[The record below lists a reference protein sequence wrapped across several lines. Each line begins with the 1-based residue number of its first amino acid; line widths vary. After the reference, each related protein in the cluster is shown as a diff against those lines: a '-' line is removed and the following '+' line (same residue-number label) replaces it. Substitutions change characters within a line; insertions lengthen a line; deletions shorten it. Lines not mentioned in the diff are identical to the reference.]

1 MAWHRFAI
9 LITVSFG
16 LIFNAVQTNTIAG
29 ALDGAFHVNKIVVA
43 IVLAVLTA
51 FIIFGG
57 LKRVV
62 AVSQLIVPVMA
73 GIYILIALFVVIT
86 NITAFLALSLQL
98 LKCFRF

>member
-1 MAWHRFAI
+1 M

-29 ALDGAFHVNKIVVA
+29 ALDGAFNVNKTVVA

-57 LKRVV
+57 LKRIV
-62 AVSQLIVPVMA
+62 AVSQMIVPVMVPVS
-73 GIYILIALFVVIT
+73 I
-86 NITAFLALSLQL
+86 SLL
-98 LKCFRF
+98 LYM